1 MLINK
6 WPKFLLLRQKIYLH
20 FLRPQS
26 PLIAFHATH
35 QLWNTQHNEYVVR
48 FDYFTKWTNSSTLWR
63 YLDTIFKTIQKESQ
77 TKELECLGH
86 LQFCSVCSPKPLER
100 TTWRNQS
107 GATWG
112 TGTNFVELV
121 PSFFGHVNAAS
132 LACVASVSSRVR
144 RESWDESKKKFPCFR
159 ININLVAKSFSND
172 EFSPL
177 KRNSKTDVSVI
188 YYRSPVYY

>member
-1 MLINK
+1 MAKILTSPSKNLLT
-6 WPKFLLLRQKIYLH
+6 FLAAAI
-20 FLRPQS
+20 S
-26 PLIAFHATH
+26 PYCFHATH
-35 QLWNTQHNEYVVR
+35 KLWNTQHSECVVR

-63 YLDTIFKTIQKESQ
+63 YLDTIFKTIQIESQ
-77 TKELECLGH
+77 TKELEFLGH

-112 TGTNFVELV
+112 TGKNFVELV
-121 PSFFGHVNAAS
+121 PSFIGHVNAAS

-159 ININLVAKSFSND
+159 KNINLIAKSFSSD